1 MTLPPCLPP
10 PLPTRMLSRPQL
22 RGVELFDQPLRIRTT
37 IDILDE
43 TDAESRL
50 IKVEFLA
57 TGISEASETIEAV
70 VASARG
76 FELSDVD
83 FGQLYPAE
91 HLHRV
96 YFPSDAVNDNI
107 SAAAAK
113 MLPHL
118 DHFRAVGEAQLSEG
132 IMVIDYARVEVPF
145 RGLGLGHLLLDG
157 LRSATTN
164 VNLVALDPSPTL
176 DSNDTGNGAK
186 MKLARFWQGM
196 LDGHFEILGDP
207 NNDTL
212 LLAGL
217 WAPDPF
223 DIEVLRAIG
232 IPSAYLSPE
241 DDI

>member
-1 MTLPPCLPP
+1 
-10 PLPTRMLSRPQL
+10 MLSQPQL

-37 IDILDE
+37 IEIPDE
-43 TDAESRL
+43 TDAEGRL
-50 IKVEFLA
+50 IKVELLA
-57 TGISEASETIEAV
+57 TGISETSETVEAV

-83 FGQLYPAE
+83 FEQLYPAE

-118 DHFRAVGEAQLSEG
+118 EHFRAVGEDQLSEG
-132 IMVIDYARVEVPF
+132 VMVIDYARVEAPF
-145 RGLGLGHLLLDG
+145 RSLGLGYLLLGG
-157 LRSATTN
+157 LRSASTN
-164 VNLVALDPSPTL
+164 LNLVALDPSPTL
-176 DSNDTGNGAK
+176 DSNDTGSEAK

-196 LDGHFEILGDP
+196 PGGHFKILGDP
-207 NNDTL
+207 NDDTL

-217 WAPDPF
+217 WAPEPF
-223 DIEVLRAIG
+223 DIETLRATG